1 MNSKLINFVLLAG
14 GLAASS
20 SLWAASATPAMLS
33 NTCAGCHGTNGAS
46 VGPSMPTLAGQPA
59 SYIEDSMKK
68 FKSGER
74 PSSIMG
80 RLAKAYSDDDFKA
93 MAEFFGDKKFL
104 RHKQAVDAAKVTRGK
119 QLHEE
124 NCKKC
129 HQEGGRESEDGGVI
143 AGQWME
149 YLQITMNE
157 FQAKK
162 RPMPKKMAEKYEGLS
177 QDDLDAL
184 THFYASQQ

>member
-1 MNSKLINFVLLAG
+1 MNLKLINLALLAG

-20 SLWAASATPAMLS
+20 SLWAAASTPAMLS

-46 VGPSMPTLAGQPA
+46 AGPSMPTLAGQPA
-59 SYIEDSMKK
+59 EYIVDSMKK

-80 RLAKAYSDDDFKA
+80 RLAKAYTDDDFKA
-93 MAEFFGDKKFL
+93 MGEFFGEKKFI
-104 RHKQAVDAAKVTRGK
+104 RRPQAVDAAKVAKGK
-119 QLHEE
+119 QVHED

-143 AGQWME
+143 AGQWKE
-149 YLQITMNE
+149 YLQITMSD
-157 FQAKK
+157 FRSKA
-162 RPMPKKMAEKYEGLS
+162 RPMPKKMAEKFEGLKHRMS
-177 QDDLDAL
+177 
-184 THFYASQQ
+184 SMP